1 MTKRDR
7 VFAALAR
14 KPVDLPPVAFWRHA
28 PEVDGT
34 AAGLAEAMLAFHR
47 RFDLDLIK
55 VMSSGVYCVEDW
67 GCTVAYRGGLERILG
82 GGAMRAPEAWG
93 GLAPLGPGAL
103 SPDRWRAGRRQP
115 WIP

>member
-7 VFAALAR
+7 VFAPLAR
-14 KPVDLPPVAFWRHA
+14 KPVDRPPVAFWRHA

-55 VMSSGVYCVEDW
+55 VMSN
-67 GCTVAYRGGLERILG
+67 
-82 GGAMRAPEAWG
+82 
-93 GLAPLGPGAL
+93 GPRPARRHTHFSL
-103 SPDRWRAGRRQP
+103 SPER
-115 WIP
+115 